1 MGFPLIFQTIFYS
14 FFRMTGI
21 PIKRQQDLVTFL
33 KMHSHLFKVSA
44 GMVSLIPI
52 PVQSSHVP
60 SPTKLMK
67 SENQNQQSLKQR
79 VNSVVLKV
87 LADNSERDKT
97 SPTPDDGAWRT
108 NVFQRS
114 KLVASYRYV
123 HMSSIFTT
131 YLELV
136 VGIG

>member
-1 MGFPLIFQTIFYS
+1 
-14 FFRMTGI
+14 
-21 PIKRQQDLVTFL
+21 
-33 KMHSHLFKVSA
+33 MHSHLFKVNA

-52 PVQSSHVP
+52 LVQSRHVP
-60 SPTKLMK
+60 SPTKSMK

-87 LADNSERDKT
+87 LADNSDRDKT

-114 KLVASYRYV
+114 KLVASYRYIN
-123 HMSSIFTT
+123 MSSIFTT
-131 YLELV
+131 PK
-136 VGIG
+136 

>member
-1 MGFPLIFQTIFYS
+1 MYNNSIQFINWIL
-14 FFRMTGI
+14 FFVFLPSIGI

-52 PVQSSHVP
+52 PVQSSGHTLSSS
-60 SPTKLMK
+60 SPTKSIK
-67 SENQNQQSLKQR
+67 SSEIQNQQQTLKQR

-87 LADNSERDKT
+87 LADNSDRDKT

-114 KLVASYRYV
+114 KLVSSYRYV
-123 HMSSIFTT
+123 CTLYI
-131 YLELV
+131 
-136 VGIG
+136 